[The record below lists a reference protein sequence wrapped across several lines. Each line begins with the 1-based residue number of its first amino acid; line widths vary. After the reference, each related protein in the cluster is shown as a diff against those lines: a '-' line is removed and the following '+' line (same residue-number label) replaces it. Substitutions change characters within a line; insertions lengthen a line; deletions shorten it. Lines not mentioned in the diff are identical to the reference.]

1 VLLRHNGAS
10 MFKSIKNTTL
20 LQNTLMNLN
29 SNDVIVTSGDS
40 EDEGKGGL
48 YPYDPTQADIDI
60 RETPHSIF
68 ELMRKYD
75 DARLV
80 IEPDFQ
86 RKLVWKPEQKSRFIE
101 SVILNF
107 PLPPFYV
114 NETREGKYIIV
125 DGLQRTTAL
134 HEFVNN
140 EFKLEGLEALS
151 RLNGKGFND
160 LKAMS
165 GAYQTKIEDKKI
177 TLYVLRPSVP
187 MAVVY
192 DLFNRINTGGTKL
205 ERQEVRNCIFLGK
218 ATILLKELSE
228 SEVFRKAIDNGIS
241 PKRMKDREAVL
252 RYLAFKL
259 FFYKK
264 DYQGDM
270 SDFVERAMRKINNMS
285 DLEIL
290 ELQNDFKRVMQQ
302 TYAFFRERNFRVP
315 FPDKTTRG
323 RVNIAVLES
332 VGYFFSQQTDAF
344 LYQNQATIVGNFDR
358 LLKTSNYLDAVQQST
373 GDKKRVITRF
383 DLAQKILG
391 DVTYA
396 DAN

>member
-1 VLLRHNGAS
+1 MLLRHNDAS
-10 MFKSIKNTTL
+10 LFKPLKNTTIL
-20 LQNTLMNLN
+20 NNKFMKQNND
-29 SNDVIVTSGDS
+29 DVIVLTD
-40 EDEGKGGL
+40 EAEEGKGGL

-75 DARLV
+75 DGRLV

-86 RKLVWKPEQKSRFIE
+86 RKLVWSPKQKSQFIE

-140 EFKLEGLEALS
+140 EFKLTGLEALTH
-151 RLNGKGFND
+151 LNGKRFSE
-160 LKAMS
+160 LITMS
-165 GAYQTKIEDKKI
+165 GAYQTKVEDKKI
-177 TLYVLRPSVP
+177 PLYVLRPSVP
-187 MAVVY
+187 MEVVY

-218 ATILLKELSE
+218 ATKLLKELSE
-228 SEVFRKAIDNGIS
+228 SEIFKSAIDNGIS

-252 RYLAFKL
+252 RYLSFKL
-259 FFYKK
+259 FDFKK

-270 SDFVERAMRKINNMS
+270 SDFVEQTMRKINKMS
-285 DLEIL
+285 DEDVLGL
-290 ELQNDFKRVMQQ
+290 KKDFDRVMKQ
-302 TYAFFRERNFRVP
+302 THDFFGSRNFRVP
-315 FPDKTTRG
+315 SPDTRG
-323 RVNIAVLES
+323 RINIAILES

-344 LYQNQATIVGNFDR
+344 LHENKASIIKNFNR
-358 LLKTSNYLDAVQQST
+358 LLKTTDYLDAVQQST
-373 GDKKRVITRF
+373 GDKKRVATRF
-383 DLAQKILG
+383 DLAQEILG
-391 DVTYA
+391 DVHHVDA
-396 DAN
+396 D

>member
-1 VLLRHNGAS
+1 
-10 MFKSIKNTTL
+10 MK
-20 LQNTLMNLN
+20 LN
-29 SNDVIVTSGDS
+29 SNDVIVTSDDS
-40 EDEGKGGL
+40 EDEGKSGL

-75 DARLV
+75 DGRLV

-86 RKLVWKPEQKSRFIE
+86 RKLVWRPEQKSRFIE

-134 HEFVNN
+134 HEFMNN
-140 EFKLEGLEALS
+140 EFELEGLEALPH
-151 RLNGKGFND
+151 LNSKRFSD
-160 LKAMS
+160 LKVMS

-218 ATILLKELSE
+218 ATKLLKELSE
-228 SEVFRKAIDNGIS
+228 SEAFRKAIDNGIS

-252 RYLAFKL
+252 RYLSFKL
-259 FFYKK
+259 FDYKT

-270 SDFVERAMRKINNMS
+270 SNFVEQAMRKINKMS
-285 DLEIL
+285 DEEIL
-290 ELQNDFKRVMQQ
+290 ELHKDFDRVMQLSHG
-302 TYAFFRERNFRVP
+302 FFGERNFRVP
-315 FPDKTTRG
+315 FPEKTTRG
-323 RVNIAVLES
+323 RINIAVLES

-344 LYQNQATIVGNFDR
+344 LYQNQATIIKNFDR
-358 LLKTSNYLDAVQQST
+358 LLKTPNYLDAVQQST
-373 GDKKRVITRF
+373 GDKKRVIERF
-383 DLAQKILG
+383 DSAQKILG
-391 DVTYA
+391 DVTDA

>member
-1 VLLRHNGAS
+1 MKH
-10 MFKSIKNTTL
+10 
-20 LQNTLMNLN
+20 N

-75 DARLV
+75 DGRLV

-86 RKLVWKPEQKSRFIE
+86 RKLVWSPEQKSRFIE

-134 HEFVNN
+134 HEFINN
-140 EFKLEGLEALS
+140 EFELTGLEALPH
-151 RLNGKGFND
+151 LNGKRFSD
-160 LKAMS
+160 LKIMS

-218 ATILLKELSE
+218 ATKLLKELSE
-228 SEVFRKAIDNGIS
+228 SEVFCKAIDNGIS

-252 RYLAFKL
+252 RYLSFKL
-259 FFYKK
+259 FDYKT

-270 SDFVERAMRKINNMS
+270 SNFVEQAMRKINKMP
-285 DLEIL
+285 DEEVL
-290 ELQNDFKRVMQQ
+290 ELKKDFDRVMQLSH
-302 TYAFFRERNFRVP
+302 AFFSERNFRVP
-315 FPDKTTRG
+315 FPERTTRG
-323 RVNIAVLES
+323 RINIAVLES

-344 LYQNQATIVGNFDR
+344 LYQNQTTIIRNFDQ
-358 LLKTSNYLDAVQQST
+358 LLKTPSYLDAVQQST
-373 GDKKRVITRF
+373 GDKKRVVTRF

-391 DVTYA
+391 DAVHA
-396 DAN
+396 DAD

>member
-1 VLLRHNGAS
+1 LLRHNDAS
-10 MFKSIKNTTL
+10 IFKAIKNTTL
-20 LQNTLMNLN
+20 LQNMLMKQ
-29 SNDVIVTSGDS
+29 SNDDVIVTTD
-40 EDEGKGGL
+40 EAEEGKGGL

-68 ELMRKYD
+68 EMMRKYD
-75 DARLV
+75 DDRLV
-80 IEPDFQ
+80 IDPDFQ
-86 RKLVWKPEQKSRFIE
+86 RNLVWKPEQKSRFIE
-101 SVILNF
+101 SVILNY

-140 EFKLEGLEALS
+140 EFELTGLEALPH
-151 RLNGKGFND
+151 LNSKRFSE
-160 LKAMS
+160 LKVMS

-187 MAVVY
+187 MEVVY

-218 ATILLKELSE
+218 ATKLLKELSE
-228 SEVFRKAIDNGIS
+228 SEIFQKAIDKGIS

-252 RYLAFKL
+252 RYLSFKL
-259 FFYKK
+259 FDYKK

-270 SDFVERAMRKINNMS
+270 SVFVEQAMRKINKMS
-285 DLEIL
+285 DEEIL
-290 ELQNDFKRVMQQ
+290 ELQKDFDRVMKW
-302 TYAFFRERNFRVP
+302 TSAFFGERNFRVP
-315 FPDKTTRG
+315 FPEKTTRG

-344 LYQNQATIVGNFDR
+344 FRNNKQTIIKNFDR
-358 LLKTSNYLDAVQQST
+358 LLKNTKYLDAVQQST
-373 GDKKRVITRF
+373 GDKKRVMTRF
-383 DLAQKILG
+383 NLAQKILG
-391 DVTYA
+391 GVNHA
-396 DAN
+396 DAD